1 MARWII
7 HRPHEHC
14 HASEIRVAEVLK
26 ELDDRWT
33 ILWGYFYRDEH
44 GNDRE
49 GDFLVLGPAGGLLV
63 LEVKSS
69 IPRWFAETGHWEDEA
84 GSPVDQLMSE
94 WAAVRRMLKKAGSTV
109 WVTKA
114 LCFADELASRE
125 LENCQGIPRQLL
137 VLRNDLD
144 HWLRTWLDLFGD
156 KVSQPVL
163 PPERDRVLAVFG
175 ASVQPAARRGF
186 LDHTEQLFQRQLT
199 SQFTL
204 LDQLRDNR
212 QILVRGGTGT
222 GKTWHALEQAFR
234 YAREGEGRRVLVLV
248 YNLALTAQ
256 LKRLVAMRHLDRGE
270 VVVYG
275 WEELFRELAKAGDEL
290 PAPAQG
296 ATVDEWRNYYEF
308 RLPRHVLEV
317 SRDATAR
324 RKWPTFDAMV
334 VDEGQ
339 DHDTAWPD
347 DATSPDDPAS
357 GGWWDI
363 YRILL
368 SEGREAPASI
378 FYDPAQRPPFRAP
391 ERFDAGLLASG
402 WSQPAH
408 VHLQPAVRY
417 TRPLW
422 SFLQEHR
429 HAAISPMLDALGRGD
444 HLPEGPAAEN
454 HRYGSADEAL
464 ALIEEIITRWKKDG
478 LCNPEEV
485 LILHKQSD
493 IARSAL
499 GERRVLLGR
508 NLREVTEPDVPAD
521 SIRHTSINK
530 AKGLDARAVIL
541 LGLPPFADC
550 HEDFTAY
557 SWFMGASRARQL
569 LAVLEV
575 DKAFGHQDSLLANCP
590 P

>member
-26 ELDDRWT
+26 DLDDRWT
-33 ILWGYFYRDEH
+33 ILWGYFYRDSS

-63 LEVKSS
+63 LEVKNTV
-69 IPRWFAETGHWEDEA
+69 PRWFSTTGQWEGES

-94 WAAVRRMLKKAGSTV
+94 WAAVRRMLKKAGSGM

-114 LCFADELASRE
+114 LCIPGEVASRE
-125 LENCQGIPRQLL
+125 MPTFQGISRPLL

-144 HWLRTWLDLFGD
+144 AWLRTWLDLFGD

-163 PPERDRVLAVFG
+163 PPERDRMLAVFG
-175 ASVQPAARRGF
+175 ASVQPTARRGF

-199 SQFTL
+199 SQFAL

-234 YAREGEGRRVLVLV
+234 YAREGDGRRVLFLV

-256 LKRLVAMRHLDRGE
+256 LKRLVAMRHLDRSE

-275 WEELFRELAKAGDEL
+275 WEELFRELAQAGDEL
-290 PAPAQG
+290 PAPAPG
-296 ATVDEWRNYYEF
+296 ASTDEWRDYYEI
-308 RLPRHVLEV
+308 RLPGHVRAI
-317 SRDATAR
+317 SRDAAAR
-324 RKWPTFDAMV
+324 GKWPTFDALV

-347 DATSPDDPAS
+347 EAASPGDPAT

-368 SEGREAPASI
+368 REGREAPASI
-378 FYDPAQRPPFRAP
+378 FFDPAQRPPFRAP
-391 ERFDAGLLASG
+391 ERFDAGILASG

-408 VHLQPAVRY
+408 VQLQPAVRY

-422 SFLQEHR
+422 SFLQAHR
-429 HAAISPMLDALGRGD
+429 HPAINPMLEALGRGD
-444 HLPEGPAAEN
+444 HLPEGPVPETHAFT
-454 HRYGSADEAL
+454 SPTEAL
-464 ALIEEIITRWKKDG
+464 ALIEGIITRWKKDG
-478 LCNPEEV
+478 LCEPEEV

-508 NLREVTEPDVPAD
+508 NLREVTETDVPAD

-550 HEDFTAY
+550 EDDFTAY
-557 SWFMGASRARQL
+557 TWFMGASRARQL
-569 LAVLEV
+569 LAVVEEFPH
-575 DKAFGHQDSLLANCP
+575 DNQPNP
-590 P
+590 PP

>member
-1 MARWII
+1 MACWII

-14 HASEIRVAEVLK
+14 HASEVRVAEVLK

-33 ILWGYFYRDEH
+33 ILWGYFYRDEY

-69 IPRWFAETGHWEDEA
+69 IPRWFAETGHWEGEA
-84 GSPVDQLMSE
+84 GSPVDQLISE

-144 HWLRTWLDLFGD
+144 HWLRTWLDLFRD

-175 ASVQPAARRGF
+175 ASVQPAVRRGF

-234 YAREGEGRRVLVLV
+234 YAREGEGRRVLFLV

-256 LKRLVAMRHLDRGE
+256 LKRLVSMRHLDRGE

-290 PAPAQG
+290 SAPAQG
-296 ATVDEWRNYYEF
+296 ATVNEWRNYYEF
-308 RLPRHVLEV
+308 RLPCHVLAI

-324 RKWPTFDAMV
+324 SKWPTFDALV

-429 HAAISPMLDALGRGD
+429 HSAISPMLEALGRGD

-454 HRYGSADEAL
+454 HRYGTPHEAL
-464 ALIEEIITRWKKDG
+464 ALVEEIITRWKKDG
-478 LCNPEEV
+478 LCEPEEV

-550 HEDFTAY
+550 QDDFTAY

-575 DKAFGHQDSLLANCP
+575 DNASRHQDSLHAKCP

>member
-33 ILWGYFYRDEH
+33 ILWGYFYRDSND
-44 GNDRE
+44 NDRE
-49 GDFLVLGPAGGLLV
+49 GDFLILGPAGGLLV

-69 IPRWFAETGHWEDEA
+69 IPRWYPSTGRWQGES

-94 WAAVRRMLKKAGSTV
+94 WTAVRRMLTKAGSTI

-114 LCFADELASRE
+114 LCIPGEVASRE
-125 LENCQGIPRQLL
+125 ASTFEGIHRPLL
-137 VLRNDLD
+137 VLSNDLGA
-144 HWLRTWLDLFGD
+144 WLRTWLDLFGD
-156 KVSQPVL
+156 KVSRPVL
-163 PPERDRVLAVFG
+163 PPERDRFLAIFG

-212 QILVRGGTGT
+212 QLLVRGGPGT
-222 GKTWHALEQAFR
+222 GKTWHAMEQSFR
-234 YAREGEGRRVLVLV
+234 YAREDGGQRVLFLV

-256 LKRLVAMRHLDRGE
+256 LKRLVAMRSLDRGE
-270 VVVYG
+270 VVVYS
-275 WEELFRELAKAGDEL
+275 WEELFRELAQAGDEL
-290 PAPAQG
+290 QAPAPG
-296 ATVDEWRNYYEF
+296 ADTEEWREFYEI
-308 RLPRHVLEV
+308 RLPGHV
-317 SRDATAR
+317 RAIGQDAEAR
-324 RKWPTFDAMV
+324 RKWPAFDAFV

-339 DHDTAWPD
+339 DHDTGWPD
-347 DATSPDDPAS
+347 EQAGTTAAPESPTC
-357 GGWWDI
+357 GWWDI
-363 YRILL
+363 YRLL
-368 SEGREAPASI
+368 LRKGREAPASI

-391 ERFDAGLLASG
+391 ERFDAETLASG

-408 VHLQPAVRY
+408 VQLQPALRY

-422 SFLQEHR
+422 TFLQDHR
-429 HAAISPMLDALGRGD
+429 HPAINPMLEALGRGD
-444 HLPEGPAAEN
+444 HLPEGPLPERHAFSTPEQ
-454 HRYGSADEAL
+454 AL
-464 ALIEEIITRWKKDG
+464 TLIEEVITRWKKDG
-478 LCNPEEV
+478 LCEPEEV

-493 IARSAL
+493 IVRSPL

-508 NLREVTEPDVPAD
+508 NLREVTETGAPAD
-521 SIRHTSINK
+521 SIRHTSVNK
-530 AKGLDARAVIL
+530 AKGLDARAIIL
-541 LGLPPFADC
+541 LGLSPFTESDD
-550 HEDFTAY
+550 DFSAY
-557 SWFMGASRARQL
+557 TWFMGASRARQL
-569 LAVLEV
+569 LAVLE
-575 DKAFGHQDSLLANCP
+575 FNESPGP

>member
-7 HRPHEHC
+7 HRPQEHC

-33 ILWGYFYRDEH
+33 IIWGYFYRDAR
-44 GNDRE
+44 GTDRE
-49 GDFLVLGPAGGLLV
+49 GDFLVIGPAGGLLV

-69 IPRWFAETGHWEDEA
+69 IPRWFAETGHWEGEA
-84 GSPVDQLMSE
+84 GSPVDQLISE

-109 WVTKA
+109 WVAKA
-114 LCFADELASRE
+114 LCIADELASRE

-144 HWLRTWLDLFGD
+144 HWLRTWLDLFRD

-199 SQFTL
+199 SQFAL

-234 YAREGEGRRVLVLV
+234 YARAGEGRRVLFLV

-256 LKRLVAMRHLDRGE
+256 LKRLVAMRRLDQGE
-270 VVVYG
+270 VVVYS
-275 WEELFRELAKAGDEL
+275 WEELFRELAGAGEVL
-290 PAPAQG
+290 PNPASG
-296 ATVDEWRNYYEF
+296 SDTESWRDYYEIQ
-308 RLPRHVLEV
+308 LPGRVRAISGDV
-317 SRDATAR
+317 AAR
-324 RKWPTFDAMV
+324 AKWPSFDALV

-339 DHDTAWPD
+339 DHDTAWPNEAGSAGETD
-347 DATSPDDPAS
+347 S

-363 YRILL
+363 YRLL
-368 SEGREAPASI
+368 LRQGGEAPASI
-378 FYDPAQRPPFRAP
+378 FYDPAQRPPFRAR
-391 ERFDAGLLASG
+391 ERFDAGVLAAG
-402 WSQPAH
+402 WSQPCH

-422 SFLQEHR
+422 SFLQDHR
-429 HAAISPMLDALGRGD
+429 HAAIAPMLDALGRGD
-444 HLPEGPAAEN
+444 HLPEGPTAEKL
-454 HRYGSADEAL
+454 RYRSPDEAL
-464 ALIEEIITRWKKDG
+464 ALIEEIITRWKKSG
-478 LCNPEEV
+478 LCEPEEV

-508 NLREVTEPDVPAD
+508 NLREVTESNVPAD

-550 HEDFTAY
+550 DDDFTAY
-557 SWFMGASRARQL
+557 TWFMGASRARQL
-569 LAVLEV
+569 LAVVEV
-575 DKAFGHQDSLLANCP
+575 CAGDE
-590 P
+590 